1 MKIKLYGSHFLYL
14 SKNRL
19 IGYFIAVFSVNS
31 ALYLAFMEGSAG
43 RFIDFFSPL
52 SSIIV
57 FGVGIGFTF
66 MRKHS
71 LSENELG
78 LALRKDFI
86 LAGWIGFMIGIIL
99 LGLGMDSE
107 DGRSLKNV
115 GPGFAT
121 ALVSP
126 IYGYI
131 WGYVIEA
138 FITKDRKNDI
148 VLTYD
153 EEE

>member
-1 MKIKLYGSHFLYL
+1 MKIKLYGSQFLYL

-43 RFIDFFSPL
+43 RFIDFFSPI
-52 SSIIV
+52 SFIIV
-57 FGVGIGFTF
+57 FGVGIGFTL

-71 LSENELG
+71 LNYNELG
-78 LALRKDFI
+78 SALRKNFI
-86 LAGWIGFMIGIIL
+86 LAGWIGFMIGVIL
-99 LGLGMDSE
+99 LCLGMNSE
-107 DGRSLKNV
+107 EGRLLKNV
-115 GPGFAT
+115 GPNFAM
-121 ALVSP
+121 ALISP

-131 WGYVIEA
+131 WGYVTEA
-138 FITKDRKNDI
+138 FLTKDRKNDM
-148 VLTYD
+148 VWTYD